1 MLRQLSEEGDVA
13 GPGDFYQDLM
23 DQQARAMKQYQ
34 DSISETMKAFA
45 DAFSPQQP
53 ARPAAT
59 GLTPDPTALADGYFS
74 FASEVLKRQHEFV
87 LKLIEVMAPP
97 R

>member
-1 MLRQLSEEGDVA
+1 MRQLNEEGVVA

-23 DQQARAMKQYQ
+23 DQQAKAMKQYQ
-34 DSISETMKAFA
+34 DTISETMKAFSQSFGA
-45 DAFSPQQP
+45 EK
-53 ARPAAT
+53 PAAPSS
-59 GLTPDPTALADGYFS
+59 GVTPDPTALADGYFN
-74 FASEVLKRQHEFV
+74 FASEMMKRQHEFV